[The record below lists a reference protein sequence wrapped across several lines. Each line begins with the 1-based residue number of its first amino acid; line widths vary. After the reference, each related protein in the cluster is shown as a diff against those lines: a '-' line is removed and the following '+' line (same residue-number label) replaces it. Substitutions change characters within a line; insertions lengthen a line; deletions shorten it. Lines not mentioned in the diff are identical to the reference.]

1 MGLHAAEMF
10 LPRSVLDTNLIKRPM
25 TLPRYAPVQ
34 PEPEELRYLSTLAGL
49 AADAAAS
56 ITRHYFRRDMA
67 VENKAAAGSFDPV
80 TIADREAELAIRS
93 VLQEHRPQIGFY
105 GEEHATTPSENGL
118 MWVVDPIDGT
128 RAFMSG
134 MPLWGTL
141 IGLYNGEDSIL
152 GLLDQ
157 PILKER
163 YVAFDGHS
171 QLITPDETLQL
182 ATRPVDDV
190 SDVVA
195 YCTTPDMFTNESAMA
210 CFQEVRRN
218 VKLMRYGGDCYAYA
232 LLAAG
237 HVDVVLDC
245 DLKPYDIQALIPIV
259 TAAGGVVSNWAGD
272 SAVDGG
278 YVIATGSQ
286 ALHDKLLPL
295 LAFG

>member
-1 MGLHAAEMF
+1 M
-10 LPRSVLDTNLIKRPM
+10 II
-25 TLPRYAPVQ
+25 PRYTPVQ
-34 PEPEELRYLSTLAGL
+34 PQPAELHYLSTLAGL
-49 AADAAAS
+49 AADAAARV
-56 ITRHYFRRDMA
+56 TCQYFRRDMA
-67 VENKAAAGSFDPV
+67 IENKAAAGNFDPV

-105 GEEHATTPSENGL
+105 GEEHATIASENGL

-152 GLLDQ
+152 GVLDQ

-171 QLITPDETLQL
+171 QLITPES
-182 ATRPVDDV
+182 TRHLSTRLTGDIADA
-190 SDVVA
+190 VA
-195 YCTTPDMFTNESAMA
+195 YCTTPDMFTNDAAMA
-210 CFQEVRRN
+210 CFQSIRN
-218 VKLMRYGGDCYAYA
+218 DVKLMRYGGDCYAYA

-237 HVDVVLDC
+237 HVDIVLDC
-245 DLKPYDIQALIPIV
+245 DLQPYDIQALIPIIQ
-259 TAAGGVVSNWAGD
+259 AAGGVVTDWSGE

-278 YVIATGSQ
+278 YIVATGSQ
-286 ALHDKLLPL
+286 ALHDHLLPM
-295 LAFG
+295 LAFDH